1 MSELTAKIRKKEEKP
16 ETLRKKGILPAVLYG
31 PKTKSQSL
39 EVDLKVF
46 KDIYKEVGEST
57 LMSLKV
63 GEKTHQ
69 VLIHDIQRDSLSGE
83 ALHIDFFQ
91 PSLKEKIEAPV
102 SLVFEGEAVAVKDL
116 GGTFIKYFDEIE
128 VKALPQDLP
137 HEIKVDIGKLK
148 TFDDRIAV
156 SDLKVGE
163 KVEILKNQDEIIAS
177 VLPPKN
183 VEEELE
189 KPVEEKIEE
198 AEKVEK
204 KKPEEEAP
212 EEEK

>member
-1 MSELTAKIRKKEEKP
+1 MSELTVKIRKKEEKP
-16 ETLRKKGILPAVLYG
+16 EALRREGILPAVLYG
-31 PKTKSQSL
+31 PKTESQLL
-39 EVDLKVF
+39 EVDLKAF
-46 KDIYKEVGEST
+46 KDVYEEVGEST

-69 VLIHDIQRDSLSGE
+69 VLIHDTQIDSLSGE
-83 ALHIDFFQ
+83 VLHVDFLQ

-102 SLVFEGEAVAVKDL
+102 SLVFEGEAEAVKSL

-148 TFDDRIAV
+148 TFNDHIAI

-163 KVEILKNQDEIIAS
+163 KVEILKNPEEIIAS
-177 VLPPKN
+177 VLPPKKE
-183 VEEELE
+183 EEELE
-189 KPVEEKIEE
+189 APVEEKIEE

-204 KKPEEEAP
+204 KKPEEEVL